1 MIENKE
7 GLTMQLPNRVY
18 AEINLDAICQNVQ
31 NAMDKVGKDTKM
43 MAIIKTDAYGHG
55 AVPVAKALNEIGT
68 YAFGVATV
76 EEAVQLRRAGLKNP
90 ILILGYV
97 FPADYPLLIAND
109 IMHAV
114 FQYET
119 AKALSERAVFLSKVV
134 KIHIKVDTGMGRIG
148 MQTTEE
154 SLAEIEK
161 IAALPNLQIDGIF
174 THFACA
180 DEADK
185 TSCFRQK
192 EKFLD
197 FVQKLD
203 ARGIQIPIKH
213 MCNSAGIIEFSD
225 GFLNMTRSGIM
236 TYGLYPSEAVCK
248 SNLEL
253 HPALQLKS
261 HVAFVKTV
269 QKGFTV
275 SYGSTYVTDKEKTV
289 IATVPVGYGDGY
301 PRALSNKGRVLI
313 HGQYAPI
320 VGRVCMDQMMV
331 NVTDIPNVKQGD
343 TVTLVG
349 TDGDKHISVEEVA
362 DNAYSFNYEFCC
374 GINKRVPRVYI
385 RNGEVQEIKEFL
397 LG

>member
-1 MIENKE
+1 
-7 GLTMQLPNRVY
+7 MQLPNRVY

-76 EEAVQLRRAGLKNP
+76 EEAVQLRRGGLQNP

-203 ARGIQIPIKH
+203 ARGINIPIKH

-236 TYGLYPSEAVCK
+236 TYGLYPSEEVNKA
-248 SNLEL
+248 NLEL

>member
-1 MIENKE
+1 
-7 GLTMQLPNRVY
+7 MQLPNRVY

-76 EEAVQLRRAGLKNP
+76 EEAVQLRRAGIENP

-97 FPADYPLLIAND
+97 FPADYELLIAND

-119 AKALSERAVFLSKVV
+119 AKALSEKAVSLSKTV
-134 KIHIKVDTGMGRIG
+134 KIHIKLDTGMGRIG

-185 TSCFRQK
+185 TSCNRQK
-192 EKFLD
+192 EKYLD

-203 ARGIQIPIKH
+203 ARGVNIPIKH
-213 MCNSAGIIEFSD
+213 MCNSAGIIEFSEN
-225 GFLNMTRSGIM
+225 FLNMTRSGIM
-236 TYGLYPSEAVCK
+236 TYGLYPSEEVNKA
-248 SNLEL
+248 NLKL

-269 QKGFTV
+269 GKGFTV

-301 PRALSNKGRVLI
+301 PRALSNKGKVLI

-320 VGRVCMDQMMV
+320 VGRVCMDQFMV
-331 NVTDIPNVKQGD
+331 DVTDIPNVKQGD

-349 TDGDKHISVEEVA
+349 TDGDKRISVEEVA

-397 LG
+397 I

>member
-1 MIENKE
+1 
-7 GLTMQLPNRVY
+7 MQLPNRVY

-55 AVPVAKALNEIGT
+55 AVPVAKALNEIGI

-76 EEAVQLRRAGLKNP
+76 EEAVQLRRAGLENP

-97 FPADYPLLIAND
+97 FPADYELLVKND

-119 AKALSERAVFLSKVV
+119 AKALSEQASVLSKTV

-161 IAALPNLQIDGIF
+161 IAALPNLEIDGIF

-185 TSCFRQK
+185 TSCLHQK

-203 ARGIQIPIKH
+203 ARGINIPIKH
-213 MCNSAGIIEFSD
+213 MCNSAGIIEFPD

-236 TYGLYPSEAVCK
+236 TYGLYPSEEVNKA
-248 SNLEL
+248 NLKL
-253 HPALQLKS
+253 QPALQLKS
-261 HVAFVKTV
+261 HVAFVKSV
-269 QKGFTV
+269 GKGFTV
-275 SYGSTYVTDKEKTV
+275 SYGSTYVTDKKQTV

-331 NVTDIPNVKQGD
+331 DVTDIPNVRQGD

-349 TDGDKHISVEEVA
+349 TDGDKRISVEEVA

-385 RNGEVQEIKEFL
+385 RNGEVQEIHEFL
-397 LG
+397 LL

>member
-1 MIENKE
+1 
-7 GLTMQLPNRVY
+7 MQLPARVY

-55 AVPVAKALNEIGT
+55 AVPVAKALKEIGT

-76 EEAVQLRRAGLKNP
+76 EEAVQLRRAGIESP

-97 FPADYPLLIAND
+97 FPADYELLIEND

-119 AKALSERAVFLSKVV
+119 AKALSEQAVSLSKTV
-134 KIHIKVDTGMGRIG
+134 KIHIKLDTGMGRIG
-148 MQTTEE
+148 MQPTEE

-161 IAALPNLQIDGIF
+161 IAALPNIEIDGIF

-185 TSCFRQK
+185 TSCNRQK
-192 EKFLD
+192 EKYLD

-203 ARGIQIPIKH
+203 ACGIHIPIKH

-225 GFLNMTRSGIM
+225 NFLNMTRSGIM
-236 TYGLYPSEAVCK
+236 TYGLYPSEEVNKA
-248 SNLEL
+248 NLKL

-269 QKGFTV
+269 GKGFTV
-275 SYGSTYVTDKEKTV
+275 SYGSTYVTEKEKTV

-301 PRALSNKGRVLI
+301 PRALSNKGKVLI

-320 VGRVCMDQMMV
+320 VGRVCMDQFMV
-331 NVTDIPNVKQGD
+331 DVTDIPNVQQGD
-343 TVTLVG
+343 EVTLVG
-349 TDGDKHISVEEVA
+349 TDGDKRISVEEVA

-385 RNGEVQEIKEFL
+385 RNGAVQEIKEFL
-397 LG
+397 I

>member
-1 MIENKE
+1 
-7 GLTMQLPNRVY
+7 MQLPNRVY

-76 EEAVQLRRAGLKNP
+76 EEAVQLRRGGLQNP

-275 SYGSTYVTDKEKTV
+275 SYGSTYVTDKETTV

-331 NVTDIPNVKQGD
+331 DVTDIPNVKQGD

>member
-1 MIENKE
+1 
-7 GLTMQLPNRVY
+7 MQLPARVY

-55 AVPVAKALNEIGT
+55 AVPVAKALKEIGT

-76 EEAVQLRRAGLKNP
+76 EEAVQLRRAGIESP

-97 FPADYPLLIAND
+97 FPADYELLIEND

-119 AKALSERAVFLSKVV
+119 AKALSEKAASLSKTV
-134 KIHIKVDTGMGRIG
+134 KIHIKLDTGMGRIG
-148 MQTTEE
+148 MQPTEE

-161 IAALPNLQIDGIF
+161 IAALPNIEIDGIF

-185 TSCFRQK
+185 TSCNRQK
-192 EKFLD
+192 EKYLD

-203 ARGIQIPIKH
+203 ACGILMAIKH
-213 MCNSAGIIEFSD
+213 MCRSAGIIEFSD
-225 GFLNMTRSGIM
+225 NFLNMTRSGIM
-236 TYGLYPSEAVCK
+236 TYGLYPSEEVNKA
-248 SNLEL
+248 NLKL

-269 QKGFTV
+269 GKGFTV
-275 SYGSTYVTDKEKTV
+275 SYGSTYVTEKEKTV

-301 PRALSNKGRVLI
+301 PRALSNKGKVLI

-320 VGRVCMDQMMV
+320 VGRVCMDQFMV
-331 NVTDIPNVKQGD
+331 DVTDIPNVQQGD
-343 TVTLVG
+343 EVTLVG
-349 TDGDKHISVEEVA
+349 TDGDKRISVEEVA

-385 RNGEVQEIKEFL
+385 RNGAVQEIKEFL
-397 LG
+397 I

>member
-1 MIENKE
+1 
-7 GLTMQLPNRVY
+7 MQLPNRVY

-76 EEAVQLRRAGLKNP
+76 EEAVQLRRGGLQNP

-236 TYGLYPSEAVCK
+236 TYGLYPSEEVNK

-275 SYGSTYVTDKEKTV
+275 SYGSTYVTDKETTV